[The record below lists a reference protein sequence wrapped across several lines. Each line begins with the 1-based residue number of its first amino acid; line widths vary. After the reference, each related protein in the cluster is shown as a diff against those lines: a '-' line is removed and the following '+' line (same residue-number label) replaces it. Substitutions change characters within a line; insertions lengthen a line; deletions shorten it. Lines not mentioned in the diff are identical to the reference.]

1 MGYLERFIEWDT
13 VAPSSK
19 RLRGHYLKRFLAD
32 HDPLAVGPEEISLWV
47 HRGVWAK
54 NTQAV
59 AFSSL
64 KKFFFWLHEIV
75 EERADNPMRKVSKPK
90 AKIGEPRPVPED
102 VIRRIL
108 AEVQD
113 PDIALMLRLGA
124 LQGMRRAEIAGLR
137 LGDVDFDAGVI
148 YVRGKGSKVRRI
160 PLHPEV
166 RPWLE
171 RRSGD
176 FVFPSLKTPGAAVTP
191 TTVGRKVRAAL
202 GKQFSTHQLR
212 HRFASAV
219 YQASGHDLRLV
230 QELLGH
236 ASVATTQIYTAV
248 SSDSMRD
255 AVAGV

>member
-32 HDPLAVGPEEISLWV
+32 HDPLSAGPEEISLWV
-47 HRGVWAK
+47 HRGGWAK
-54 NTQAV
+54 NTQAT

-64 KKFFFWLHEIV
+64 KRFFFWLHEIV
-75 EERADNPMRKVSKPK
+75 EERPDNPMRKVSKPK

-108 AEVQD
+108 ADVQD
-113 PDIALMLRLGA
+113 PDMALMLRLGA
-124 LQGMRRAEIAGLR
+124 LQGLRRAEIAGLR

-219 YQASGHDLRLV
+219 YQSSGHDLRLV